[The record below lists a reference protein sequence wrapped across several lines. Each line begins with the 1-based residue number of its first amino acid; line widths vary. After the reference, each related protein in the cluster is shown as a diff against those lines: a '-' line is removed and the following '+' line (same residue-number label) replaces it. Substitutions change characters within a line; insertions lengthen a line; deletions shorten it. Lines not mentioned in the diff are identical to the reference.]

1 MHRVGSAGNTTGST
15 RPRKEKRFT
24 YVLNDAD
31 DKKHCAGINCLS
43 YLNGSAS
50 GTSDYIFSGSRD
62 GTLKRWEL
70 NDGDA
75 SFSATFESHVDWV
88 NDSIVVGQ
96 KLVSCS
102 SDTTLKVWNCF
113 SDGACTRTLRQHS
126 DYVICLAAAE
136 KNSNIVASGGLG
148 GEVFIWDLD
157 AALTPVAKSV
167 DAKEDELPNGNSG
180 SALTTL
186 CNVSSNITSNGQS
199 HAYSPITAKG
209 HKDSVYALAM
219 NDTGTLLVSGGTEKV
234 LSIRI
239 IRFDDKVIQISE
251 VPSIY
256 LSSALASTSKTVL
269 DVMWLEISGVSCFSK
284 FGRLQALLHLLMSI
298 VVAEINPYT

>member
-1 MHRVGSAGNTTGST
+1 MHRVGSAGNTAGST

-31 DKKHCAGINCLS
+31 SKKHCAGINCLA
-43 YLNGSAS
+43 YLNGSAFS
-50 GTSDYIFSGSRD
+50 RSDYLFSGSRD

-70 NDGDA
+70 NNGDA

-88 NDSIVVGQ
+88 NDAIIVGE

-113 SDGACTRTLRQHS
+113 SEGACTRTLRQHS

-148 GEVFIWDLD
+148 SEVFIWDID
-157 AALTPVAKSV
+157 AALAPVAKSV
-167 DAKEDELPNGNSG
+167 DAKEDEVPNGNSRP
-180 SALTTL
+180 ALTTL
-186 CNVSSNITSNGQS
+186 CNVNSSSNIASSNGQT
-199 HAYSPITAKG
+199 HGYSPITAKG

-219 NDTGTLLVSGGTEKV
+219 NDTGNLLVSGGTEKV
-234 LSIRI
+234 VRVWDPRTGSKKMKLRGHTDNIRTLLLDSTGRYCLSGSSDSMIRLWI
-239 IRFDDKVIQISE
+239 
-251 VPSIY
+251 
-256 LSSALASTSKTVL
+256 
-269 DVMWLEISGVSCFSK
+269 
-284 FGRLQALLHLLMSI
+284 
-298 VVAEINPYT
+298 